1 MILTAKTRL
10 TALICIAFLALS
22 NICYATT
29 KMPKD
34 AVCPVCGFK
43 FTGYTIMSHT
53 TVGMDTD
60 LRPRFAGADPTEN
73 YIWTCPRCYYS
84 NYSGFFE
91 KDQKIEKS
99 IKTKVLKKLKP
110 LVNIEKH
117 TGQNDIPG
125 WVKYDL
131 AATISAWEKK
141 PEIETAGLY
150 LRASWCTRN
159 DGNVKMERILQ
170 RKAIKFFKKA
180 LKKHQAEGEGEAQI
194 TYLVAELY
202 RRLDDKKNAVK
213 WFKKVFEKS
222 EIGEHVIVAS
232 EEALETLGQPF
243 KLAKKKKEE
252 MKKATIKRVLSDLLD
267 PEKSAHAAGM
277 LSRLKDPS
285 TVPNIIEALKSKNKD
300 VRWFAAGTLGDIG
313 DKRAAPHLEKMLLN
327 DPEEGP
333 RWAAAAALVEIPDKS
348 SVPALIQRINDDYMY
363 VRESCIRALGRI
375 RDTAAIPHIITALK
389 DKELSVKQA
398 AIRALANFDDPRV
411 VPALLGT
418 LTDKEESIRWTVS
431 EVLVKFGDEPRVISA
446 LIQTLKDK
454 DPGVRQF
461 TVEALGTSD
470 TEKMVPEIAAL
481 WDDCSKEVAVS
492 LARLTNVSFS
502 MKPADMFNYTRV
514 KEKWSTW
521 WKDNKD
527 KTRKEWLISGFAEKG
542 YRINDLEDRSAIPV
556 LIKCLEDQNHG
567 IRYNAI
573 KLLKK
578 LSGQEF
584 GIRCF
589 IDPDDYPMQ
598 VKERT
603 LAVKQWKEWWSKNRD
618 IQ

>member
-1 MILTAKTRL
+1 MILTAKIRL
-10 TALICIAFLALS
+10 TALICIAFLFLS

-29 KMPKD
+29 KMPED
-34 AVCPVCGFK
+34 AVCPVCDFK
-43 FTGYTIMSHT
+43 FTGYTIMSYT

-60 LRPRFAGADPTEN
+60 FRPLFAGADPMEN

-84 NYSGFFE
+84 NYSDFFE
-91 KDQKIEKS
+91 KEQKIEKN

-110 LVNIEKH
+110 LVNIGKH
-117 TGQNDIPG
+117 SGQNDIPG
-125 WVKYDL
+125 WVKFDL
-131 AATISAWEKK
+131 AATIYAWEKK
-141 PEIETAGLY
+141 PEIATAGLY
-150 LRASWCTRN
+150 LRAAWCTRD
-159 DGNVKMERILQ
+159 DGNVEMERIFQ
-170 RKAIKFFKKA
+170 RKTIKLFKKA
-180 LKKHQAEGEGEAQI
+180 LKKHQSEGEGEAQI
-194 TYLVAELY
+194 TYLVAEIY
-202 RRLDDKKNAVK
+202 RRLDDKKNSTK
-213 WFKKVFEKS
+213 WFKKVFENS
-222 EIGEHVIVAS
+222 EISDDIIAAS
-232 EEALETLGQPF
+232 EEALKTLDKSF
-243 KLAKKKKEE
+243 RLSEKKKAELRRAQIE
-252 MKKATIKRVLSDLLD
+252 RALSDLHD
-267 PEKSAHAAGM
+267 PEKSSHAAGV

-285 TVPNIIEALKSKNKD
+285 SVPKIIEALKSKNKD

-313 DKRAAPHLEKMLLN
+313 DKRAVPHLEKMLLN
-327 DPEEGP
+327 DPEKGP
-333 RWAAAAALVEIPDKS
+333 RWAAAKALVKIPDKS
-348 SVPALIQRINDDYMY
+348 SVPALIKRINDDDKY
-363 VRESCIRALGRI
+363 VRESCIRALGGI
-375 RDTAAIPHIITALK
+375 KDPAAIPHIITALK
-389 DKELSVKQA
+389 DKETSIKWA
-398 AIRALANFDDPRV
+398 AISALAQFDDPRV
-411 VPALLGT
+411 VPALLDT

-431 EVLVKFGDEPRVISA
+431 EALVKFGDEPRVISA